1 MYSYSFPIYNPSY
14 TLDFETMILSPV
26 PNYFPDLLA
35 KQAEL
40 AKTGESQ
47 LTQQEIDDLSEKYET
62 KQMSNKDLLRYLS
75 DKGVIDRP
83 KIFDLENLDGG
94 ERVVY
99 TGPQAWFEPVKSM
112 SSQSIGT
119 PGVNRFVSTFMEE
132 MHKLLL
138 AEQATAELR
147 QSTGHIA

>member
-14 TLDFETMILSPV
+14 TVDFETMILSPV

-83 KIFDLENLDGG
+83 KNLDLDAG

-138 AEQATAELR
+138 AEQAAAELR